1 MTKRIICGMPVR
13 RRMKQSHICTK
24 RSPRSEEGLV
34 AQLDF
39 SATPKDNSG
48 RIFQH
53 VVCDTPLGEAV
64 DGGIV
69 KTPVIG
75 RGKKW
80 ETRAATD
87 ASDRFQEQLMVGY
100 ARWLKSK
107 EEWQRSTKKPL
118 LFVMTEDT
126 EAPNQIAH
134 RLNTDVL
141 FRELNGNTTNLHTN
155 LKGKVRY
162 VGGKKHGYPVFEE
175 SEKEISD
182 EDLKALREL
191 SREIDSD

>member
-1 MTKRIICGMPVR
+1 VGSGSAANDAIAYLHKTIAAKRD
-13 RRMKQSHICTK
+13 
-24 RSPRSEEGLV
+24 EGLV

-107 EEWQRSTKKPL
+107 RNGKRAEETSSVRN
-118 LFVMTEDT
+118 D
-126 EAPNQIAH
+126 
-134 RLNTDVL
+134 RGYGR
-141 FRELNGNTTNLHTN
+141 RESKL
-155 LKGKVRY
+155 
-162 VGGKKHGYPVFEE
+162 
-175 SEKEISD
+175 
-182 EDLKALREL
+182 
-191 SREIDSD
+191 ID